1 MDNVNFDAKTDWKLN
16 DTVMPA
22 DANRWEKGIDDT
34 AKLAN
39 HLNETKLDE
48 SKADEEFK
56 DKADIDLKNTRF
68 LTNCIIGSK
77 NGILDYTLGTKG
89 NYTIIGKPTIS
100 SSQVVSNIDANNRV
114 EADIVCPVAN
124 ETLLAQGEV
133 MTPSSW
139 SGTQTLMAI
148 KTAAGSGSGILLRV
162 LSSGVLQLHLSSNGT
177 SWNIVEGRN
186 SAYVMPT
193 NTRVQFKLYWN
204 KYDYFLMIKEEGETS
219 FKTVIDVISSLPVCA
234 TNKFTFGTNANG
246 IEVFNGSVYLESY
259 SLFVDGQR
267 ILNSTNAIPV
277 KDVTISPAGIVSGF
291 NYNTGSQLVLDKS
304 DVAPNSSFELV
315 TKFKMTSLATYGMM
329 FDSLNGTTLQLR
341 VNTTGTISLW
351 VGNGSSYNSLS
362 EALVST
368 AIEVNKWYW
377 LKLIWTG
384 SLWILFLSENGTYWK
399 TYQVWF
405 SENQPIV
412 TKTNIFFGFDK
423 GYGYTFDGEID
434 LNETYVKI
442 DGAVVTGANF
452 VNSGC
457 TVENGV
463 ASGFGVSKILT
474 VNKWV
479 NAPTKNLIHKF
490 KLHTP
495 EVWTARTRQFF
506 VGCPNGNIEVVLFYV
521 SNAGVPY
528 CYLKTGAGAQWNIM
542 SAYELRA
549 NGEQF
554 ILPTDS
560 DVWIKLIWEGT
571 GYIPQI
577 SLDGVNFKS
586 GRRLSSTAAH
596 GRFLASLGNLNYS
609 SSELYDGALDLKE
622 CSFKVDG
629 DYKFDGANLI
639 TLNEAKI
646 ENGVLSFPVPQNMN
660 GAFYPKRTPAEAA
673 NSWEVIVNVH
683 SPNSDQFTPA
693 ALIFG
698 NAQSVGLRFYFENN
712 HMAAA
717 WSSARIILGTT
728 TILPNSDYWVG
739 LKYDGAGYSLYLLKD
754 DGAYSLDTLPDFSSW
769 SQEGA
774 TYANTTDFLKDIMFT
789 LGYTWEDNTYFLGSI
804 NLAKTRIKRNG
815 EVFWQWNEK
824 DGDNVDLIDY
834 EDGWVFN
841 GKPEQNQFELSGDKA
856 WEWNKV
862 NILNPKLSGGQIWD
876 LVNPITGTMVV
887 KEGMSALVKK
897 GYKQD
902 GTLDNLHK
910 LFEQDTAVVI
920 PYEQNADKIVYVNDT
935 GALATIDTKNLN
947 TLDGGAVLARFQIED
962 YVIKAVTPERAV
974 ELFKKNPLVDEIIE
988 EGWVDNPSG
997 NDTYGK
1003 IKFTRFKSGRLRLE
1017 GTGVARYTFPIPFA
1031 KKPDIFVGVWTGL
1044 SGDFENPYMGWSE
1057 TQFWCADKYERGWA
1071 CGFIVEGVELK

>member
-1 MDNVNFDAKTDWKLN
+1 MDNVNFEAKTDWKL
-16 DTVMPA
+16 DDAVMPA

-114 EADIVCPVAN
+114 TASMTCPVAN
-124 ETLLAQGEV
+124 ETFLLTGKIQ
-133 MTPSSW
+133 TPSAW
-139 SGTQTLMAI
+139 SGTQQIITL
-148 KTAAGSGSGILLRV
+148 AGTSSAYGARV
-162 LSSGVLQLHLSSNGT
+162 IINSSGALLLYLSSNGS
-177 SWNIVEGRN
+177 SWNLASAIASTYIVPN
-186 SAYVMPT
+186 NIPFW
-193 NTRVQFKLYWN
+193 FKLFWN
-204 KYDYFLMIKEEGETS
+204 GYKYMLMASENGIDYT
-219 FKTVIDVISSLPVCA
+219 TVSSVDQTTPVMAMERIC
-234 TNKFTFGTNANG
+234 FGTN
-246 IEVFNGSVYLESY
+246 EVGDEPFKGSLFLEDF

-267 ILNSTNAIPV
+267 ILSSTNAIPV
-277 KDVTISPAGIVSGF
+277 RDVNISSDGIVSGF

-304 DVAPNSSFELV
+304 DVVPTSSFELA
-315 TKFKMTSLATYGMM
+315 TKFKLTSLTARSMM
-329 FDSLNGTTLQLR
+329 FDSLNGTTIQLSIEA
-341 VNTTGTISLW
+341 NGTINLW
-351 VGNGSSYNSLS
+351 VGNGSSFNSLDGV
-362 EALVST
+362 LIST
-368 AIEVNKWYW
+368 AIEIQKWYW

-384 SLWILFLSENGTYWK
+384 SLWILFLSENGTDWR
-399 TYQVWF
+399 TYQVWP
-405 SENQPIV
+405 SDLQPIV

-423 GYGYTFDGEID
+423 GYGYSFAGDID

-463 ASGFGVSKILT
+463 ASDFGVSKILT
-474 VNKWV
+474 ADKWV
-479 NAPTKNLIHKF
+479 SAPTKNLIHKF

-528 CYLKTGAGAQWNIM
+528 CYLKTGVGARWNIM
-542 SAYELRA
+542 NAYELRA

-586 GRRLSSTAAH
+586 GRRLESTAAH

-609 SSELYDGALDLKE
+609 SSELYDGSLDLKE

-683 SPNSDQFTPA
+683 SPNSDQMSRA
-693 ALIFG
+693 AIIFG
-698 NAQSVGLRFYFENN
+698 NTNTLGLRFYFESNK
-712 HMAAA
+712 MALAVPNQ
-717 WSSARIILGTT
+717 RVILGTT
-728 TILPNSDYWVG
+728 AILPQTDYWVG

-754 DGAYSLDTLPDFSSW
+754 DGAYTLETLPDFSSW
-769 SQEGA
+769 SQEGS
-774 TYANTTDFLKDIMFT
+774 TYANTTDFLKDIMFA
-789 LGYTWEDNTYFLGSI
+789 LGYTWESNTYFLGSI

-841 GKPEQNQFELSGDKA
+841 GKPEQNQFELSGNKA

-876 LVNPITGTMVV
+876 LVNPITGTLVV
-887 KEGMSALVKK
+887 KEGVSALIKN

-910 LFEQDTAVVI
+910 VFAQNKSVSI
-920 PYEQNADKIVYVNDT
+920 PYIQ
-935 GALATIDTKNLN
+935 
-947 TLDGGAVLARFQIED
+947 
-962 YVIKAVTPERAV
+962 
-974 ELFKKNPLVDEIIE
+974 
-988 EGWVDNPSG
+988 
-997 NDTYGK
+997 
-1003 IKFTRFKSGRLRLE
+1003 
-1017 GTGVARYTFPIPFA
+1017 
-1031 KKPDIFVGVWTGL
+1031 
-1044 SGDFENPYMGWSE
+1044 SGDFVAYIDGEGNTAVCEKSVFKDIEEAAKLADFRLDDFVITKISDVKAADLMTLGNFRETLKNYIRYLTPDYSRAMSFNAGGVVPYNGIISV
-1057 TQFWCADKYERGWA
+1057 TAPGDVGNTTV
-1071 CGFIVEGVELK
+1071 FINDVELYVGGDSGDGRSECTAQFPVLKGDNVRYNRGTSATFVPYKEEY

>member
-16 DTVMPA
+16 DTVMPE

-48 SKADEEFK
+48 SKANEKFK

-89 NYTIIGKPTIS
+89 NYNIIGKPTIS

-124 ETLLAQGEV
+124 ETLLLEGKIQ
-133 MTPSSW
+133 TPSTW
-139 SGTQTLMAI
+139 GGTQQVLC
-148 KTAAGSGSGILLRV
+148 ILGQNNLGLRV
-162 LSSGVLQLHLSSNGT
+162 IINASGAFLLYLSSNGS
-177 SWNIVEGRN
+177 SWNLADGLASTYIAPNNIPLWFKVFWNGYKYNLMVSENGFEYTN
-186 SAYVMPT
+186 ILTLDQTTAVMAMS
-193 NTRVQFKLYWN
+193 K
-204 KYDYFLMIKEEGETS
+204 M
-219 FKTVIDVISSLPVCA
+219 
-234 TNKFTFGTNANG
+234 TFGTAENG
-246 IEVFNGSVYLESY
+246 IEPFKG
-259 SLFVDGQR
+259 SLFLSDFSLSVDGQR

-277 KDVTISPAGIVSGF
+277 KDVTISSAGIVSGF

-304 DVAPNSSFELV
+304 DVVPTSSFELA
-315 TKFKMTSLATYGMM
+315 TKFKMNSLAAASMM
-329 FDSLNGTTLQLR
+329 FDSLNGTTLQLL
-341 VNTTGTISLW
+341 VNTNGTINLY

-362 EALVST
+362 AALVST
-368 AIEVNKWYW
+368 AIEVDKWYW

-384 SLWILFLSENGTYWK
+384 SLWILFLSENGTDYK
-399 TYQVWF
+399 TYQVWP
-405 SENQPIV
+405 SDLQPIV

-423 GYGYTFDGEID
+423 NYGTQFNGEID

-442 DGAVVTGANF
+442 DGAVVTEANF

-457 TVENGV
+457 AVENGV

-474 VNKWV
+474 TNKWV
-479 NAPTKNLIHKF
+479 SAPTKNLIYKF

-506 VGCPNGNIEVVLFYV
+506 VGCPNGNLEVVLFYV

-528 CYLKTGAGAQWNIM
+528 CYLKTGVGAQWNIM
-542 SAYELRA
+542 GGYELRA

-646 ENGVLSFPVPQNMN
+646 ENGILSFPVPQNMN

-673 NSWEVIVNVH
+673 NSWEMIVNVH
-683 SPNSDQFTPA
+683 TPNSAD
-693 ALIFG
+693 I
-698 NAQSVGLRFYFENN
+698 NKD
-712 HMAAA
+712 MA
-717 WSSARIILGTT
+717 ILGTAQTAHPKLNFYQDKLRFAYASSFVINGT
-728 TILPNSDYWVG
+728 TAILPDSDYWVAF
-739 LKYDGAGYSLYLLKD
+739 KFNGANYELYLLQD
-754 DGAYSLDTLPDFSSW
+754 DGSFTLDTLPDFSAW
-769 SQEGA
+769 IKEGN
-774 TYANTTDFLKDIMFT
+774 TYAQTADLFKDIMFT
-789 LGYTWEDNTYFLGSI
+789 LGYSWEDNVFLRGSI

-815 EVFWQWNEK
+815 EVFWQWNGK

-862 NILNPKLSGGQIWD
+862 STLNPKLSGGQIWD

-887 KEGMSALVKK
+887 KEGVSALIKK

-910 LFEQDTAVVI
+910 VFAENKNIVVPYVQLGDYYVGINSSGNIVFVPTDDISALEQVAKLCRV
-920 PYEQNADKIVYVNDT
+920 KIN
-935 GALATIDTKNLN
+935 
-947 TLDGGAVLARFQIED
+947 D
-962 YVIKAVTPERAV
+962 YVITEVIPEVAAELLTKNNLIDLLQDEMDWDAMITYNGSYNPAPCYGV
-974 ELFKKNPLVDEIIE
+974 AFLKNSNSDTNSSFFFKPKDGNLTELFIGYLNDAGTSMTAILN
-988 EGWVDNPSG
+988 EGDSAWVSP
-997 NDTYGK
+997 
-1003 IKFTRFKSGRLRLE
+1003 
-1017 GTGVARYTFPIPFA
+1017 
-1031 KKPDIFVGVWTGL
+1031 
-1044 SGDFENPYMGWSE
+1044 NPY
-1057 TQFWCADKYERGWA
+1057 
-1071 CGFIVEGVELK
+1071 GFFVPIKKRWTK